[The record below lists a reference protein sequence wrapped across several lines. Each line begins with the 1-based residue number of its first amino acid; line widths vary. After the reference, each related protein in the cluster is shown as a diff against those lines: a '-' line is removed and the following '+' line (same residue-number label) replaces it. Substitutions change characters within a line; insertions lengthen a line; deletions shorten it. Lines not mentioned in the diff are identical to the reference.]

1 MCLVLLSFKN
11 HPRYRLVLAGNR
23 DEFYD
28 RPTAPADF
36 WEDDPNVVAGRD
48 LKEGGTWM
56 GVTRTGRI
64 AVLTNFRDPSHKKS
78 HAPSR
83 GHVVSDF
90 LKSRETPLKYIQTLV
105 PKAHSYNDFN
115 LLLGDNN
122 QIYFMSNRN
131 GKWRSLAAG
140 IYGLSNHLLDTPW
153 PKVKCG
159 RDAFMRILSQGHQF
173 AADAIF
179 KILADRTQ
187 PDDRLL
193 PDTGIGIEWE
203 RILAPI
209 FVASSDYGTRSSVIL
224 LIDFEDNVI
233 FMERSYD
240 NSDPS
245 QFSER
250 KFEFRVS
257 DPESNNLW

>member
-11 HPRYRLVLAGNR
+11 HPQYRLVLTGNR

-36 WEDDPNVVAGRD
+36 WEDDPNVLAGRD

-64 AVLTNFRDPSHKKS
+64 AVLTNFRDPSHRKS
-78 HAPSR
+78 DAPSR

-90 LKSRETPLKYIQTLV
+90 LKSREKPLKYVQRLTAR
-105 PKAHSYNDFN
+105 AHRYNDFN
-115 LLLGDNN
+115 LLLGDRN
-122 QIYFMSNRN
+122 QIYFMSNRD
-131 GKWRSLAAG
+131 GTWRSLTAG

-159 RDAFMRILSQGHQF
+159 RDAFMRILSQEHQF
-173 AADAIF
+173 ASDAIF
-179 KILADRTQ
+179 EILADRRQ

-233 FMERSYD
+233 LMERSYN
-240 NSDPS
+240 NSDPN
-245 QFSER
+245 QFRER
-250 KFEFRVS
+250 KFEFRLS
-257 DPESNNLW
+257 DPESNNV

>member
-1 MCLVLLSFKN
+1 MCLVLLSFKD

-28 RPTAPADF
+28 RPSGPADF
-36 WEDDPNVVAGRD
+36 WEDDPNVLAGRD

-64 AVLTNFRDPSHKKS
+64 AVITNFRDPSHKKTD
-78 HAPSR
+78 APSR

-90 LKSRETPLKYIQTLV
+90 LKSRKKPLKYLQELTAR
-105 PKAHSYNDFN
+105 AHIYNDFN
-115 LLLGDNN
+115 LLLGDRN
-122 QIYFMSNRN
+122 QIYFMSNRDTP
-131 GKWRSLAAG
+131 WRCLSAG

-153 PKVKCG
+153 PKVTRA
-159 RDAFMRILSQGHQF
+159 RDAFRRVLSQQHEF
-173 AADAIF
+173 ATDAIF
-179 KILADRTQ
+179 KILADRRQ
-187 PDDRLL
+187 PDDRFL

-224 LIDFEDNVI
+224 LLDYENNAILT
-233 FMERSYD
+233 ERSYSG
-240 NSDPS
+240 SDPNE
-245 QFSER
+245 FSER
-250 KFEFRVS
+250 KFQFKVS
-257 DPESNNLW
+257 DS